1 MLDQFFRKFL
11 TKRVLHHAIF
21 WFLNLAFVFS
31 APLIGGREDYWY
43 IPLRG
48 MMVFALLAFPVY
60 FNLLYFI
67 PKYLRTKKYW
77 TYTFWVIISSAIF
90 CFFKVYIKL
99 GILHDPIDEDV
110 WEEISTGFFLPIIY
124 LSVTSF
130 LKFYREWVNFQEVEL
145 KLKETENEKLEA
157 ELKVLK
163 AQINPHFMFNTL
175 NNIYSLSLDKSN
187 LTPGIVLK
195 LSEILSYTLYEC
207 KEDKVLVKDEIA
219 FINNY
224 LELEKIRI
232 GEKADIQFVNTGIYD
247 DLRIAPLLFMPFIE
261 NAFKH
266 GINQRPSNP
275 YIKIYL
281 EFSGDKK
288 MRFSIKNNTNP
299 NFTPE
304 KSNANGIGLENAK
317 KRLNLIYPNSHKLT
331 ISDSDDLYKVE
342 LELDLKK
349 N

>member
-1 MLDQFFRKFL
+1 MFDDFFRNFL
-11 TKRVLHHAIF
+11 TKRVLHHTIF
-21 WFLNLAFVFS
+21 WAVNLAFVITLPFIVNDINFFYFIS
-31 APLIGGREDYWY
+31 
-43 IPLRG
+43 RG
-48 MMVFALLAFPVY
+48 TMIFALLAFPVY
-60 FNLLYFI
+60 TNILYLI

-77 TYTFWVIISSAIF
+77 RYIFGVLIVSVIFAF
-90 CFFKVYIKL
+90 LKVYLKL
-99 GILHDPIDEDV
+99 VVINDPIDEDM
-110 WEEISTGFFLPIIY
+110 WEEISTALFLPLIY
-124 LSVTSF
+124 IFTTSF
-130 LKFYREWVNFQEVEL
+130 LKFFREWLNYQDIAL

-163 AQINPHFMFNTL
+163 AQLNPHFMFNTL

-207 KEDKVLVKDEIA
+207 KEDKVLVKDEIG

-232 GEKADIQFVNTGIYD
+232 GEKADIEFVNTGVYD
-247 DLRIAPLLFMPFIE
+247 HLKIAPLLFMPFIE

-266 GINQRPSNP
+266 GINQRPANP

-288 MRFSIKNNTNP
+288 MRFCIENNTNP
-299 NFTPE
+299 NFIQEENNT
-304 KSNANGIGLENAK
+304 NGIGLENAK

-331 ISDSDDLYKVE
+331 INDSDNEFKVE
-342 LELDLKK
+342 LELDLKE